1 MKRKSHGAEGEEP
14 DVMVRDE
21 GVDELGVMERVA
33 QELESRG
40 LNAYVQ
46 NTGGGI
52 MCVIVEGPEGRQGR
66 WTAWGTAGDT
76 WGAEVRVGEEE
87 YVGNLET
94 SVPSDSTDAVR
105 IASSIAEAIGEMGKG
120 Q

>member
-1 MKRKSHGAEGEEP
+1 MVKDEE
-14 DVMVRDE
+14 
-21 GVDELGVMERVA
+21 VDELGVMERVA
-33 QELESRG
+33 QELEARG

-46 NTGGGI
+46 NTGGGM
-52 MCVIVEGPEGRQGR
+52 MCVIVEGPEGREGR

-87 YVGNLET
+87 KYVGSLET
-94 SVPSDSTDAVR
+94 SVSADSTDVAR
-105 IASSIAEAIGEMGKG
+105 IAFFIAEAVGGLGKA